1 MELLEDNCSV
11 CVCMGVW
18 GGGGWGRCV
27 PACMSEGQWKQ
38 ISVQSELQCVA
49 DELMSAL
56 STDLAVAVQIE
67 KLQAVCCGWKPKSSA
82 WCTSS
87 IEPLTLN
94 PRYLSQTM
102 DQTFPCHIESD
113 NNLFSSLESINWS
126 SPWHR
131 VQLCITR
138 QQEPGEP
145 SGAGGAANAAKLPG
159 QELHHQTGQG
169 RELRRAGRR
178 HQDTAGSG
186 SQCKWSVKGKLEWF
200 VDCWQDVLRHH

>member
-49 DELMSAL
+49 DELTSAL

-113 NNLFSSLESINWS
+113 DNLFFLIRKHQLIFALASCTTLHHPAARTWWAERCRWRCKRCQTPWPRASSPNWS
-126 SPWHR
+126 R
-131 VQLCITR
+131 KRT
-138 QQEPGEP
+138 
-145 SGAGGAANAAKLPG
+145 
-159 QELHHQTGQG
+159 T
-169 RELRRAGRR
+169 
-178 HQDTAGSG
+178 
-186 SQCKWSVKGKLEWF
+186 
-200 VDCWQDVLRHH
+200 